1 MYKLFSDTSGEQL
14 CEFLVTTEHIWKTST
29 EGFRGVFADCP
40 PCHFELLFRTCLS
53 MNKLEKDGTAYVSDL
68 AKEMRILPSALS
80 RDLRTL
86 ENEKLVERYADPE
99 DRRRMIVRIT
109 DFGSSVFEEYETAL
123 LSYLRCVLARFGE
136 EKFRRLLELQ
146 KDLLCSFEEENNIQ
160 KGRRA

>member
-14 CEFLVTTEHIWKTST
+14 CEFLVTTERIWKTST

-40 PCHFELLFRTCLS
+40 PCHFELLFKTCLS

-68 AKEMRILPSALS
+68 AKEMRLLPSALS

-99 DRRRMIVRIT
+99 DRRRMIVRLT
-109 DFGSSVFEEYETAL
+109 DFGSTVFEEYETAL

-136 EKFRRLLELQ
+136 EKFRRLLLLQ
-146 KDLLCSFEEENNIQ
+146 KDLLLAFEEEIDVQ

>member
-1 MYKLFSDTSGEQL
+1 MYKLFSDASGEQL
-14 CEFLVTTEHIWKTST
+14 CELLATTERIWKTSA
-29 EGFRGVFADCP
+29 EGSRGVFADCP
-40 PCHFELLFRTCLS
+40 PCHFELLFKTCLS

-68 AKEMRILPSALS
+68 AKEMRLLPSALS

-99 DRRRMIVRIT
+99 DRRRMIVRLT
-109 DFGSSVFEEYETAL
+109 DFGSTVFEEYETAL

-136 EKFRRLLELQ
+136 EKFRRLLLLQ
-146 KDLLCSFEEENNIQ
+146 KDLLLAFEEENDVQ

>member
-1 MYKLFSDTSGEQL
+1 MYKLFSDASGEQL
-14 CEFLVTTEHIWKTST
+14 CEFLVTTERIWKTSA
-29 EGFRGVFADCP
+29 EGSRGVFADCP
-40 PCHFELLFRTCLS
+40 PCHFELLFKTCLS

-68 AKEMRILPSALS
+68 AKEMRLLPSALS

-86 ENEKLVERYADPE
+86 ENEKLVERYTDPE
-99 DRRRMIVRIT
+99 DRRRMIVRLT

-136 EKFRRLLELQ
+136 EKFRRLLLLQ
-146 KDLLCSFEEENNIQ
+146 KDLLLAFEEENDVQ

>member
-1 MYKLFSDTSGEQL
+1 MYKLFSDASGEQL
-14 CEFLVTTEHIWKTST
+14 CEFLVTTEHIWKTSM

-68 AKEMRILPSALS
+68 AKEMRLLPSALS

-86 ENEKLVERYADPE
+86 ENENLVERYADPE

>member
-1 MYKLFSDTSGEQL
+1 MYKLFSDASGEQL

-29 EGFRGVFADCP
+29 EGFRGVFTDCP

-109 DFGSSVFEEYETAL
+109 DFGNSVFEEYETAL

>member
-1 MYKLFSDTSGEQL
+1 MYKLFSDASGEQL
-14 CEFLVTTEHIWKTST
+14 CELLATTERIWKTSA
-29 EGFRGVFADCP
+29 EGSRGVFADCP
-40 PCHFELLFRTCLS
+40 PCHFELLFKTCLS

-68 AKEMRILPSALS
+68 AKEMRLLPSALS

-99 DRRRMIVRIT
+99 DRRRMIVRLT

>member
-1 MYKLFSDTSGEQL
+1 
-14 CEFLVTTEHIWKTST
+14 
-29 EGFRGVFADCP
+29 
-40 PCHFELLFRTCLS
+40 

-68 AKEMRILPSALS
+68 AKEMRLLPSALS

-109 DFGSSVFEEYETAL
+109 DFGSSVFEQYETAL

>member
-14 CEFLVTTEHIWKTST
+14 CEFLVTTERIWKTST

-40 PCHFELLFRTCLS
+40 PCHFELLFKTCLS

-68 AKEMRILPSALS
+68 AKEMRLLPSALS

-99 DRRRMIVRIT
+99 DRRRMIVRLT
-109 DFGSSVFEEYETAL
+109 DFGSTVFEEYETAL

-136 EKFRRLLELQ
+136 EKFRRLLLLQ
-146 KDLLCSFEEENNIQ
+146 KDLLLAFEEENDVQ

>member
-1 MYKLFSDTSGEQL
+1 MYKLFSDASGEQL

-29 EGFRGVFADCP
+29 EGFRGVFTDCP

-146 KDLLCSFEEENNIQ
+146 KDLLDSFEEENNIQ

>member
-1 MYKLFSDTSGEQL
+1 MYKLFSDASGEQL

-29 EGFRGVFADCP
+29 EGFRGVFTDCP